1 MAQNNLSKEFEQLKA
16 DYKIIFG
23 GDEGQRA
30 LNDLKLRFHEFTTT
44 HQKGDPYETA
54 FLEGQRSVLNFIKAM
69 INSKP

>member
-1 MAQNNLSKEFEQLKA
+1 MAQNNPNKEFEQLKK

-23 GDEGQRA
+23 GDEGQRI
-30 LNDLKLRFHEFTTT
+30 LNDLKLRFHESTTT

-54 FLEGQRSVLNFIKAM
+54 FGEGQRSVLNFIKAM

>member
-1 MAQNNLSKEFEQLKA
+1 MAQNNLNKEFEQLKA

-23 GDEGQRA
+23 GDEGQRIFK
-30 LNDLKLRFHEFTTT
+30 DLKLRFHESTTT
-44 HQKGDPYETA
+44 HQKGDPHETA

>member
-1 MAQNNLSKEFEQLKA
+1 MAQNNLNKEFEQLKA

-23 GDEGQRA
+23 GDEGQRI
-30 LNDLKLRFHEFTTT
+30 LNDLKMRFHEFSIT

>member
-1 MAQNNLSKEFEQLKA
+1 MDQNKLNKEFEQLKK

-23 GDEGQRA
+23 GDEGQRI
-30 LNDLKLRFHEFTTT
+30 LNDLKLRFYEFSTT

-54 FLEGQRSVLNFIKAM
+54 FLEGQRSVLIFIKAM

>member
-1 MAQNNLSKEFEQLKA
+1 MAQNNLNKEFEQLKA

-23 GDEGQRA
+23 GDEGQRIFK
-30 LNDLKLRFHEFTTT
+30 DLKLRFHESTTT

-54 FLEGQRSVLNFIKAM
+54 FNEGQRSVQNFIKAM

>member
-1 MAQNNLSKEFEQLKA
+1 MDQNKLNKEFEQLKK

-23 GDEGQRA
+23 GDEGQRIFK
-30 LNDLKLRFHEFTTT
+30 DLKLRFHESTTT

-54 FLEGQRSVLNFIKAM
+54 FLEGQRAVLNFIKAM